1 MRGTSKA
8 QSDIMEDSVNFL
20 EDEMYRSDIAAALE
34 NSIEFGK
41 LKNKKILILGATGL
55 IGSFLTDCLLYAN
68 RVHAMNMQI
77 YAMSR
82 RRQNLEAR
90 FGKEAEGLYFVEG
103 DVMSLEA
110 GMAPDVVI
118 HAASYAYPRAFREKP
133 VETMLANVVGTDN
146 VLRAACRYPGCRVLY
161 VSSGEVQEEVD
172 HLSARACYPVSK
184 KAGET
189 LCISYIQEYQVDA
202 VIARPCHTFGANV
215 TSEDNR
221 ATAQFIACASKDQDI
236 ILKSSGKQ
244 MRSFAYVADC
254 VSGLLTVLTCGK
266 TGQVYGIAADEVCS
280 IRQFA
285 EKCAETVQRQVACVE
300 ANETEKAEVSPIK
313 EQIIDNADLK
323 SLGWAPAFSIEEG
336 IRHSVMIQ
344 KGLS

>member
-1 MRGTSKA
+1 M
-8 QSDIMEDSVNFL
+8 IFL
-20 EDEMYRSDIAAALE
+20 ENETYRKDVAAALE
-34 NSIEFGK
+34 NSIELDS

-68 RVHAMNMQI
+68 RVHAMDIQI
-77 YAMSR
+77 FAMSR
-82 RRQNLEAR
+82 SQKRLETR
-90 FGKEAEGLYFVEG
+90 FGKKTDGLHFVEG

-110 GMAPDVVI
+110 GMAPDVIV

-146 VLRAACRYPGCRVLY
+146 VLKAAYRYPGCRVLY

-189 LCISYIQEYQVDA
+189 LCKSYIQEYQVDV

-221 ATAQFIACASKDQDI
+221 ATAQFIACASEDQDI
-236 ILKSSGKQ
+236 ILKSSGAQK
-244 MRSFAYVADC
+244 RSFAYVADC

-266 TGQVYGIAADEVCS
+266 TGQVYGIATDEVCS

-285 EKCAETVQRQVACVE
+285 ERCAQTVQRQVACVE
-300 ANETEKAEVSPIK
+300 ANETEKAEASPIK

-323 SLGWAPAFSIEEG
+323 LLGWTPSFSIEEG

-344 KGLS
+344 KNHSIKIS